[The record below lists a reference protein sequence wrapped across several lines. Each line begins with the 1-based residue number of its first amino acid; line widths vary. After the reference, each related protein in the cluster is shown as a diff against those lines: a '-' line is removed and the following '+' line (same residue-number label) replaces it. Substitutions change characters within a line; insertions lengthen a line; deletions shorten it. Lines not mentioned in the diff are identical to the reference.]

1 VTPAG
6 QETLLASWVALAQL
20 SPGARVEV
28 GATVV
33 AAVFP
38 QWAPLNNAVALGDPD
53 PTEATALFAAAGVPG
68 WAFWVPSS
76 ATDLD
81 APDTVTAVAG
91 CKRDTTTLIMAT
103 GLGPGLRAHEHVV
116 RTSIASAT
124 RAGDEPVPVR
134 ELGEPDGIPGLAGWV
149 HVADGLAVAGAWSHL
164 HGTDCGVYAVGTHP
178 AWRRR
183 GIGGALLEHV
193 LADAWRSGARTA
205 SLQST
210 RMGASLYVSRGF
222 TAVGRY
228 EEWIAS

>member
-1 VTPAG
+1 
-6 QETLLASWVALAQL
+6 
-20 SPGARVEV
+20 
-28 GATVV
+28 
-33 AAVFP
+33 
-38 QWAPLNNAVALGDPD
+38 
-53 PTEATALFAAAGVPG
+53 
-68 WAFWVPSS
+68 
-76 ATDLD
+76 
-81 APDTVTAVAG
+81 
-91 CKRDTTTLIMAT
+91 M
-103 GLGPGLRAHEHVV
+103 
-116 RTSIASAT
+116 
-124 RAGDEPVPVR
+124 
-134 ELGEPDGIPGLAGWV
+134 

-164 HGTDCGVYAVGTHP
+164 HGTDCGIYAVGTHP